1 MSLSGRGYRSDGNY
15 FDVSTTV
22 PVTSDSSGKTTAGE
36 LTMSGANGAKAVMTM
51 VPGSTLQATMT
62 VNGTAVTSVPACK

>member
-1 MSLSGRGYRSDGNY
+1 MNHPRALPRLAPLSVLTTLTVILTMSA
-15 FDVSTTV
+15 
-22 PVTSDSSGKTTAGE
+22 TASATGGE

>member
-1 MSLSGRGYRSDGNY
+1 M
-15 FDVSTTV
+15 
-22 PVTSDSSGKTTAGE
+22 TSDSSGKTTAGE

-51 VPGSTLQATMT
+51 VPGSSLQATMT